1 MLESFRLRVFR
12 EVARYSSFR
21 RAAEALYITQPAVTQ
36 HIKALESEMG
46 TALFER
52 GSAGVRLTSAGD
64 TLLRFADQSERVLS
78 EGAEAV
84 AALHGELRG
93 HLRIAASTTIAQ
105 YLLPE
110 LLGDFLRAHP
120 AVELSLESANTAQ
133 VVRAVLEGTA
143 ALGLIEGPAH
153 RSQLRVTPWVEDELV
168 LVVPPGHPWASQPS
182 VRLRDLAEAR
192 LLLRESGSGTREVL
206 EEALATAG
214 VPLTRM
220 RAHMELGSTETL
232 LACVEAGM
240 GVGFA
245 SRLALTR
252 QLKLQSLTVAK
263 VQGLRVKRPFSIVQQ
278 RTPELHGPA
287 AAFAE
292 VLMGFSAALKKR
304 QTRKL

>member
-1 MLESFRLRVFR
+1 MFR

-46 TALFER
+46 TALFDR
-52 GSAGVRLTSAGD
+52 SSAGVRLTSAGD
-64 TLLRFADQSERVLS
+64 TLLRFADQSERALS
-78 EGAEAV
+78 EGLEAV

-105 YLLPE
+105 YLLPA
-110 LLGDFLRAHP
+110 LLGDFLRTHP

-168 LVVPPGHPWASQPS
+168 LVVPPSHPWAQQT
-182 VRLRDLAEAR
+182 VRVRDLAEAH

-206 EEALATAG
+206 EDALSTAG
-214 VPLTRM
+214 VPLTRL

-252 QLKLQSLTVAK
+252 QLKLKSLAIAK
-263 VQGLRVKRPFSIVQQ
+263 VQGLRVKRPLSIVQQ

-292 VLMGFSAALKKR
+292 ALAGFSS
-304 QTRKL
+304 TRKRKRSRPI